1 VKQATSDERKLA
13 ALRQKIE
20 RGSEN
25 LALAEREDFAAISK
39 LLSQWREEEAAIIER
54 IENANKHLEPLP
66 EAIEVIQ
73 QYGALVERLQNADRV
88 KLAHAISLTV
98 ASITIET
105 RTATTG
111 DIEHPE
117 LVGTLHLHES
127 LATKPI
133 VIPDEA
139 IGRRKI
145 WREIADLIRQSKQ
158 PLHLKEICQHIGTTD
173 ASHAAYHIRRAEAA
187 GLITK
192 IGHQGGW
199 EVT

>member
-1 VKQATSDERKLA
+1 M
-13 ALRQKIE
+13 
-20 RGSEN
+20 
-25 LALAEREDFAAISK
+25 
-39 LLSQWREEEAAIIER
+39 
-54 IENANKHLEPLP
+54 EPLP
-66 EAIEVIQ
+66 EAIDVIQ
-73 QYGALVERLQNADRV
+73 QYGALVERLHNADRV

-98 ASITIET
+98 ASITIEL
-105 RTATTG
+105 RTAQTG

-117 LVGTLHLHES
+117 LVGKLQLHES

-133 VIPDEA
+133 VIPDEE

-158 PLHLKEICQHIGTTD
+158 PLHLKEICQHFGTTD

-187 GLITK
+187 GLIKK

-199 EVT
+199 VAKKHS

>member
-1 VKQATSDERKLA
+1 MTKA
-13 ALRQKIE
+13 
-20 RGSEN
+20 
-25 LALAEREDFAAISK
+25 
-39 LLSQWREEEAAIIER
+39 
-54 IENANKHLEPLP
+54 
-66 EAIEVIQ
+66 
-73 QYGALVERLQNADRV
+73 
-88 KLAHAISLTV
+88 

-105 RTATTG
+105 GNAETG

-117 LVGTLHLHES
+117 LVGKLQLHES
-127 LATKPI
+127 LASKPI

-145 WREIADLIRQSKQ
+145 WREIADVIRQSKQ

-187 GLITK
+187 GLIKK

-199 EVT
+199 VPLP

>member
-1 VKQATSDERKLA
+1 M
-13 ALRQKIE
+13 
-20 RGSEN
+20 
-25 LALAEREDFAAISK
+25 
-39 LLSQWREEEAAIIER
+39 
-54 IENANKHLEPLP
+54 
-66 EAIEVIQ
+66 
-73 QYGALVERLQNADRV
+73 LVDRLHNADRV

-105 RTATTG
+105 RNAKTG
-111 DIEHPE
+111 DVEHPE
-117 LVGTLHLHES
+117 LVGKLRLHES

-173 ASHAAYHIRRAEAA
+173 ASHAAYHIGRAEAA
-187 GLITK
+187 GLIKTL
-192 IGHQGGW
+192 GHQGGW
-199 EVT
+199 ASQS

>member
-1 VKQATSDERKLA
+1 
-13 ALRQKIE
+13 
-20 RGSEN
+20 
-25 LALAEREDFAAISK
+25 LAEREDFAAISK
-39 LLSQWREEEAAIIER
+39 LLSQWREEESAIIER

-73 QYGALVERLQNADRV
+73 QYGALVERQQNADRV
-88 KLAHAISLTV
+88 KLAHAILLTV

-111 DIEHPE
+111 DIDHPE
-117 LVGTLHLHES
+117 LVGTLQLHES

-158 PLHLKEICQHIGTTD
+158 TLHLKEICQHIGTTD
-173 ASHAAYHIRRAEAA
+173 ASHAAYHIRRAESG
-187 GLITK
+187 GLIKK

-199 EVT
+199 VSKSRF